1 MTSIKGI
8 VFSCFDLLHAG
19 HITMLEECKEK
30 CNYLIAGLH
39 INPAHKEDTVQSV
52 YERYVQLKGC
62 KYVDEIICYETEQD
76 LLNLLNM
83 VKWHVRIIGE
93 EYKGKAFTH
102 FGLTA
107 PSVQAVFDFQEKLR
121 NAEVEIIKEAYER
134 WDGASFYFLD
144 PNGHT
149 LEYIYFDPTAESP
162 S

>member
-1 MTSIKGI
+1 MDNWITG
-8 VFSCFDLLHAG
+8 AG
-19 HITMLEECKEK
+19 HFGISVADLAESIDFYQNILGLKVSLKREK
-30 CNYLIAGLH
+30 DAFIPIG
-39 INPAHKEDTVQSV
+39 KEDVLALLQFPGGKEAFDKE
-52 YERYVQLKGC
+52 YRLK
-62 KYVDEIICYETEQD
+62 
-76 LLNLLNM
+76 
-83 VKWHVRIIGE
+83 
-93 EYKGKAFTH
+93 YKGKAFTH

>member
-1 MTSIKGI
+1 MDNWITG
-8 VFSCFDLLHAG
+8 AG
-19 HITMLEECKEK
+19 HFGISVADLDESIDFYQ
-30 CNYLIAGLH
+30 NILGLKVSLKRKKDAF
-39 INPAHKEDTVQSV
+39 IPIGKEDVLALLQFPGGKEAFDKE
-52 YERYVQLKGC
+52 YRLK
-62 KYVDEIICYETEQD
+62 
-76 LLNLLNM
+76 
-83 VKWHVRIIGE
+83 
-93 EYKGKAFTH
+93 YKGKAFTH

>member
-1 MTSIKGI
+1 MDNWITG
-8 VFSCFDLLHAG
+8 AG
-19 HITMLEECKEK
+19 HFGISVADLDESIDFYQNILGLKVSLKREK
-30 CNYLIAGLH
+30 DAFIPIG
-39 INPAHKEDTVQSV
+39 KEDGLALVQFPGGKEAFDKE
-52 YERYVQLKGC
+52 YRLK
-62 KYVDEIICYETEQD
+62 
-76 LLNLLNM
+76 
-83 VKWHVRIIGE
+83 
-93 EYKGKAFTH
+93 YKGKAFTH

>member
-1 MTSIKGI
+1 MDNWITG
-8 VFSCFDLLHAG
+8 AG
-19 HITMLEECKEK
+19 HFGISVADLDESIDFDQNILGLKVSLKREK
-30 CNYLIAGLH
+30 DAFIPIG
-39 INPAHKEDTVQSV
+39 KEDVLALLQFPGGKEAFDKE
-52 YERYVQLKGC
+52 YRLK
-62 KYVDEIICYETEQD
+62 
-76 LLNLLNM
+76 
-83 VKWHVRIIGE
+83 
-93 EYKGKAFTH
+93 YKGKAFTH

>member
-1 MTSIKGI
+1 MDNWITG
-8 VFSCFDLLHAG
+8 AG
-19 HITMLEECKEK
+19 HFGISVADLDESIDFYQNILGLKVSLKREK
-30 CNYLIAGLH
+30 YAFIPIG
-39 INPAHKEDTVQSV
+39 KEDVLALLQFPGGKEAFDKE
-52 YERYVQLKGC
+52 YRLK
-62 KYVDEIICYETEQD
+62 
-76 LLNLLNM
+76 
-83 VKWHVRIIGE
+83 
-93 EYKGKAFTH
+93 YKGKAFTH

>member
-1 MTSIKGI
+1 MDNWITG
-8 VFSCFDLLHAG
+8 AG
-19 HITMLEECKEK
+19 HFGISVADLDESIDFYQNILGLKVSLKREK
-30 CNYLIAGLH
+30 DAFIG
-39 INPAHKEDTVQSV
+39 KEDVLALLQFPGGKEAFDKE
-52 YERYVQLKGC
+52 YRLK
-62 KYVDEIICYETEQD
+62 
-76 LLNLLNM
+76 
-83 VKWHVRIIGE
+83 
-93 EYKGKAFTH
+93 YKGKAFTH

>member
-1 MTSIKGI
+1 MDNWITG
-8 VFSCFDLLHAG
+8 AG
-19 HITMLEECKEK
+19 HFGISVADLDESIDFYQNILGLKVRLIREK
-30 CNYLIAGLH
+30 HAFIPIG
-39 INPAHKEDTVQSV
+39 KEDVLALLQFPGGKEAFDKE
-52 YERYVQLKGC
+52 YRLK
-62 KYVDEIICYETEQD
+62 
-76 LLNLLNM
+76 
-83 VKWHVRIIGE
+83 
-93 EYKGKAFTH
+93 YKGKAFTH